1 MRKSILIFSITCLF
15 IHLNAQDPT
24 VKQLQTESA
33 KAIKS
38 LDSNGWKRSGTFIL
52 NLNQGALSNWVAG
65 GENNTLG
72 INGILN
78 YSINLRNGRHIWD
91 NYFDMALGFQN
102 ATSFDKYRKID
113 DRIDITSK
121 YGYQLT
127 EHWYASLLFNF
138 NSQFLAGY
146 DYSTTPITKISN
158 FLTPGKIIL
167 APGMN
172 YKTASRFSCFISPVG
187 ARWVLKVDE
196 DFFNVPKFGVDSAKK
211 SNLEFG
217 AYITAMYRAD
227 ITKWASYT
235 GRIDLYSNYK
245 RNPQN
250 VDLFMTNLLT
260 MKFNKILATNLSLD
274 LIYDDDVK
282 LFGPSR
288 NKAATQLRSQLGVGF
303 AAKFK

>member
-1 MRKSILIFSITCLF
+1 MRKSILIFAITCLF

-167 APGMN
+167 APGVN

-274 LIYDDDVK
+274 LIYDDDAKKRLQIKEVLGIGLTVK
-282 LFGPSR
+282 L
-288 NKAATQLRSQLGVGF
+288 
-303 AAKFK
+303 

>member
-1 MRKSILIFSITCLF
+1 MRKSILIFAITCLF

-274 LIYDDDVK
+274 LIYDDDAKKRLQIKEVFRHWTYGEIVK
-282 LFGPSR
+282 
-288 NKAATQLRSQLGVGF
+288 NKEHN
-303 AAKFK
+303 

>member
-1 MRKSILIFSITCLF
+1 MRKSILYFAITCLF
-15 IHLNAQDPT
+15 IRLNAQDPT

-72 INGILN
+72 LNGLLN
-78 YSINLRNGRHIWD
+78 YAINLRRGRHTWD

-102 ATSFDKYRKID
+102 ATSLNKYRKID

-138 NSQFLAGY
+138 NSQFLEGY
-146 DYSTTPITKISN
+146 DYSTTPITKISS

-172 YKTASRFSCFISPVG
+172 YKTANRFSFFISPV
-187 ARWVLKVDE
+187 ASRWVLKVDE
-196 DFFNVPKFGVDSAKK
+196 DFFNVAKFGVDSAKK
-211 SNLEFG
+211 SNMEFG
-217 AYITAMYRAD
+217 AYITTMYRAD
-227 ITKWASYT
+227 ITRWATYT

-245 RNPQN
+245 REPQN

-260 MKFNKILATNLSLD
+260 MKFNKVFATNLSLD

-282 LFGPSR
+282 KRLQI
-288 NKAATQLRSQLGVGF
+288 KEVLGIGLTV
-303 AAKFK
+303 KL

>member
-1 MRKSILIFSITCLF
+1 MRKSILFFAITCLF
-15 IHLNAQDPT
+15 IHLKAQDPT

-78 YSINLRNGRHIWD
+78 YSINLRSGRHIWD

-172 YKTASRFSCFISPVG
+172 YKTANRFSCFISPVA

-196 DFFNVPKFGVDSAKK
+196 DFFNVAKFGVDSAKK
-211 SNLEFG
+211 SNMEFG

-227 ITKWASYT
+227 ISKWATYT

-282 LFGPSR
+282 KRLQI
-288 NKAATQLRSQLGVGF
+288 KEVLGIGLTV
-303 AAKFK
+303 KL